1 MGKRPI
7 PTISTSRAGRPMV
20 TRGWSA
26 SSRALSLLGGVR
38 RTESIWDWYSGGTA
52 WGAGATPPGPVG
64 GLELADAPG
73 GGVDDASVVVVVL
86 PRGPVVPGGPG
97 RAVVEVGPELVV
109 VVEPGRGGTWARAA
123 KPPATAASIR
133 HEEGRRPRRPHR
145 GGAFV
150 VEGFAPGGTTSCPGG
165 AARRHPGP
173 PNTSQKARFA
183 HSPS

>member
-64 GLELADAPG
+64 GLELAEAPG

-86 PRGPVVPGGPG
+86 PRRPVVPGGPG

-109 VVEPGRGGTWARAA
+109 VVEPGRGGTRARAA

-133 HEEGRRPRRPHR
+133 HEEVRAATTAARVRGIRGRGIRPRGH
-145 GGAFV
+145 
-150 VEGFAPGGTTSCPGG
+150 
-165 AARRHPGP
+165 
-173 PNTSQKARFA
+173 KI
-183 HSPS
+183 